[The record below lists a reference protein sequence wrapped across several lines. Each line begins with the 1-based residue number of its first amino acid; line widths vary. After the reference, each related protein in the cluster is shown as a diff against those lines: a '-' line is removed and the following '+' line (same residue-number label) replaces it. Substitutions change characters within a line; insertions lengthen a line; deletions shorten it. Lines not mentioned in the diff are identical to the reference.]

1 MPILHGRA
9 CIGTQIEKIN
19 SHLTAL
25 TVFLLVAGI
34 LVGIFVPT
42 KYIHLKSRDAEHLS
56 ISKYTVSLDDNGEIR
71 NFNYNPIKAEELL
84 AELFDAFNFNL
95 QRIHS
100 KQFTIPKL
108 ILWRLP
114 KSLQSL
120 NDTSVRKQ
128 LFIKILLPLIIDK
141 NKAILKKRRKIITLK
156 KRGLPNLK
164 NHQKNWVKE
173 QFRYYKILSMQEPKS
188 EIDAKLFNE
197 LLLRVNILPIPLAIA
212 QAAIETGWGTS
223 RFALIGNA
231 LFGQW
236 TWKEGGLTP
245 SRRDHGQGHSIRS
258 FINLRDSVANY
269 AQNLNSSDFYS
280 GFRIARLNFIKDA
293 RYSKNAST
301 LLAKHIS
308 SYSQEGQD
316 YVEKLLRVINSNR
329 LERFE
334 SLSNELRPVN
344 LDIHLALKSSVTEQ

>member
-1 MPILHGRA
+1 M
-9 CIGTQIEKIN
+9 
-19 SHLTAL
+19 
-25 TVFLLVAGI
+25 
-34 LVGIFVPT
+34 
-42 KYIHLKSRDAEHLS
+42 
-56 ISKYTVSLDDNGEIR
+56 
-71 NFNYNPIKAEELL
+71 
-84 AELFDAFNFNL
+84 
-95 QRIHS
+95 
-100 KQFTIPKL
+100 
-108 ILWRLP
+108 
-114 KSLQSL
+114 
-120 NDTSVRKQ
+120 
-128 LFIKILLPLIIDK
+128 
-141 NKAILKKRRKIITLK
+141 
-156 KRGLPNLK
+156 GLPNLK
-164 NHQKNWVKE
+164 NRQKNWIME
-173 QFRYYKILSMQEPKS
+173 QFRYYKILRLHEAES
-188 EIDAKLFNE
+188 EIDAKIFNE
-197 LLLRVNILPIPLAIA
+197 LLLRVNIIPIPLAIA

-236 TWKEGGLTP
+236 TWKEDGLTP

-280 GFRIARLNFIKDA
+280 GFRIARLNFIEDA

-344 LDIHLALKSSVTEQ
+344 LDINLALKSSVTEQ

>member
-1 MPILHGRA
+1 MVR
-9 CIGTQIEKIN
+9 
-19 SHLTAL
+19 
-25 TVFLLVAGI
+25 GI
-34 LVGIFVPT
+34 LVGIFVPSN
-42 KYIHLKSRDAEHLS
+42 YIHLKSRDAGHLS
-56 ISKYTVSLDDNGEIR
+56 VSKYTVSLDENGKIK
-71 NFNYNPIKAEELL
+71 NFNYYPIKAEELL
-84 AELFDAFNFNL
+84 TELFDAFDFNL
-95 QRIHS
+95 QRVHS
-100 KQFTIPKL
+100 EQLIVPRL

-120 NDTSVRKQ
+120 KDTSVRKQ

-156 KRGLPNLK
+156 KMCLPNLK
-164 NHQKNWVKE
+164 NRQKNWIME
-173 QFRYYKILSMQEPKS
+173 QFRYYKILQLHEAES
-188 EIDAKLFNE
+188 EIDAKIFNE
-197 LLLRVNILPIPLAIA
+197 LLLRVNIVPIPLAIA

-236 TWKEGGLTP
+236 TWKKGGLIP
-245 SRRDHGQGHSIRS
+245 SERDHGQGHSVRS

-269 AQNLNSSDFYS
+269 AQNLNSSDFYN

-301 LLAKHIS
+301 LLATHIS
-308 SYSQEGQD
+308 SYSREGED
-316 YVEKLLRVINSNR
+316 YVEKLLGVINSNQ

>member
-1 MPILHGRA
+1 MA
-9 CIGTQIEKIN
+9 T
-19 SHLTAL
+19 
-25 TVFLLVAGI
+25 GI
-34 LVGIFVPT
+34 LVGIFVPS
-42 KYIHLKSRDAEHLS
+42 KYIHLKSRDAGHLS
-56 ISKYTVSLDDNGEIR
+56 VSKYTVSLDENGKIK
-71 NFNYNPIKAEELL
+71 NFNYYPIKAEELL
-84 AELFDAFNFNL
+84 TELFDAFDFNL

-100 KQFTIPKL
+100 EQLTVPRL

-120 NDTSVRKQ
+120 KDTSVRKQ

-164 NHQKNWVKE
+164 KRQKNWIME
-173 QFRYYKILSMQEPKS
+173 QFRYYKILRLHEAES
-188 EIDAKLFNE
+188 EIDAKIFNE
-197 LLLRVNILPIPLAIA
+197 LLLRVNIIPIPLAIA

-236 TWKEGGLTP
+236 TWKKGGLIP
-245 SRRDHGQGHSIRS
+245 SERDHGQGHSVRS

-269 AQNLNSSDFYS
+269 AQNLNSSDFYN

-301 LLAKHIS
+301 LLATHIS

-316 YVEKLLRVINSNR
+316 YVEKLLGVISSNQ

>member
-1 MPILHGRA
+1 MV
-9 CIGTQIEKIN
+9 T
-19 SHLTAL
+19 
-25 TVFLLVAGI
+25 GI
-34 LVGIFVPT
+34 LVGIFVPS
-42 KYIHLKSRDAEHLS
+42 KYIHLKSRDAGLLS
-56 ISKYTVSLDDNGEIR
+56 VSKYTVSLDENGKIK
-71 NFNYNPIKAEELL
+71 NFNYYPIKAEELL
-84 AELFDAFNFNL
+84 TELFDAFDFNL

-100 KQFTIPKL
+100 EQLTVPRL

-120 NDTSVRKQ
+120 KDTSVRKQ

-156 KRGLPNLK
+156 KKGLPNLK
-164 NHQKNWVKE
+164 NRQKNWIME

-188 EIDAKLFNE
+188 KIDAKIFNE

-236 TWKEGGLTP
+236 TWKKGGLIP
-245 SRRDHGQGHSIRS
+245 SERDHGQGHSVRS

-269 AQNLNSSDFYS
+269 AQNLNSSDFYN
-280 GFRIARLNFIKDA
+280 GFRIARLNFIKDS

>member
-1 MPILHGRA
+1 MA
-9 CIGTQIEKIN
+9 T
-19 SHLTAL
+19 
-25 TVFLLVAGI
+25 GI
-34 LVGIFVPT
+34 LVGIFVPS
-42 KYIHLKSRDAEHLS
+42 KYIHLKRRDAGHLS
-56 ISKYTVSLDDNGEIR
+56 VSKYTVSLDENGKIK
-71 NFNYNPIKAEELL
+71 NFNYYPIKAEELL
-84 AELFDAFNFNL
+84 TELFDAFDFNL

-100 KQFTIPKL
+100 EQLTVPRL

-120 NDTSVRKQ
+120 KDTSVRKQ

-164 NHQKNWVKE
+164 KRQKNWIME
-173 QFRYYKILSMQEPKS
+173 QFRYYKILQLHEAES
-188 EIDAKLFNE
+188 EIDAKIFNE
-197 LLLRVNILPIPLAIA
+197 LLLRVNIVPIPLAIA

-236 TWKEGGLTP
+236 TWKKGGLIP
-245 SRRDHGQGHSIRS
+245 SGRDHGQGHSVRS

-269 AQNLNSSDFYS
+269 AQNLNSSDFYN

-301 LLAKHIS
+301 LLATHIS

-344 LDIHLALKSSVTEQ
+344 LDIHLALKLSVTEQ

>member
-1 MPILHGRA
+1 MA
-9 CIGTQIEKIN
+9 T
-19 SHLTAL
+19 
-25 TVFLLVAGI
+25 GI
-34 LVGIFVPT
+34 LVGIFVPS

-56 ISKYTVSLDDNGEIR
+56 VSKYTVSLDENGKIK
-71 NFNYNPIKAEELL
+71 NFNYYPIKAEELL
-84 AELFDAFNFNL
+84 TELFDAFDFNL

-100 KQFTIPKL
+100 EQLIVPRL

-120 NDTSVRKQ
+120 KDTSVRKQ

-164 NHQKNWVKE
+164 NRQKNWIME
-173 QFRYYKILSMQEPKS
+173 QFRYYKILQRHEAES
-188 EIDAKLFNE
+188 EIDARIFNE

-236 TWKEGGLTP
+236 TWKKGGLIP
-245 SRRDHGQGHSIRS
+245 SERDHGQGHSVRS
-258 FINLRDSVANY
+258 FVNLRDSVANY
-269 AQNLNSSDFYS
+269 AQNLNSSDFYN

-301 LLAKHIS
+301 LLATHIS

-316 YVEKLLRVINSNR
+316 YVEKLLGVISSNQ

-334 SLSNELRPVN
+334 ALPNELRPVN
-344 LDIHLALKSSVTEQ
+344 LDIHLALKSSATEQ